1 MKYVLYS
8 NINSNISLPLSYA
21 LYWSSFLLSSL
32 QHEKRCLQEG
42 GRRRTFWKP
51 SLNDSLNP
59 VNLIIINLVLR
70 IDSIQFATVIA
81 LPDCFLSFGPLL
93 ILRHRIA
100 SCFLSFEPLN
110 RVLLR
115 EIWVLLL
122 TVLYLDYKD
131 ICCYCLFA
139 SIRCN
144 CYRDLLLLSFVCF
157 HSMELLSWSEQSS
170 EHRIPINGWFWWF
183 FG

>member
-32 QHEKRCLQEG
+32 QHEKRCVQEG

-70 IDSIQFATVIA
+70 IDSIQFANCATR
-81 LPDCFLSFGPLL
+81 LFSFFRSVAYYATG
-93 ILRHRIA
+93 
-100 SCFLSFEPLN
+100 
-110 RVLLR
+110 
-115 EIWVLLL
+115 LLL
-122 TVLYLDYKD
+122 AFFLLNLWTGC
-131 ICCYCLFA
+131 CCYQVR
-139 SIRCN
+139 SSTDGYNVN
-144 CYRDLLLLSFVCF
+144 CSFRYLQNF
-157 HSMELLSWSEQSS
+157 SFS
-170 EHRIPINGWFWWF
+170 
-183 FG
+183 